1 MAPPKKNTKEVAQ
14 PSITD
19 QITPGVMV
27 GLGVG
32 AVAAVCALYYFL
44 GYQPVQESMA
54 NARRQQTELET
65 QQRNANRDLRA
76 YNDDVAEL
84 ERSHNV
90 ARDQQRVLPNNP
102 DIPGFLRSIHL
113 TAQDNQ
119 LQIQLIQPEP
129 EVVDQYYVKVPV
141 RVEVQGSFLELARYF
156 RAIANLPRV
165 INMENIVLND
175 PEKVDDR
182 IVLKARMLA
191 TTFRALN
198 PDETRRA
205 AEALERADGDPGR
218 TTDPSRRG
226 SAGGRR

>member
-1 MAPPKKNTKEVAQ
+1 MAPTAKNKKEAAQ
-14 PSITD
+14 PSIAD

-32 AVAAVCALYYFL
+32 AVAIVCALYYFL
-44 GYQPVQESMA
+44 GYQPVQESIG
-54 NARRQQTELET
+54 NARRQTTELDT

-84 ERSHNV
+84 ERSRNT

-119 LQIQLIQPEP
+119 LQMQLVQPEP
-129 EVVDQYYVKVPV
+129 ESVDQYYVKVPV
-141 RVEVQGSFLELARYF
+141 RVEVKGSFLELARFF
-156 RAIANLPRV
+156 RAIAALPRV
-165 INMENIVLND
+165 INMENIVLNE
-175 PEKVDDR
+175 PTKVDDR
-182 IVLKARMLA
+182 VVLSARMLA

-198 PDETRRA
+198 SDEQQRA
-205 AEALERADGDPGR
+205 VDALAARADGDPGR
-218 TTDPSRRG
+218 STDPSRRG
-226 SAGGRR
+226 AAGGR

>member
-1 MAPPKKNTKEVAQ
+1 M
-14 PSITD
+14 
-19 QITPGVMV
+19 
-27 GLGVG
+27 
-32 AVAAVCALYYFL
+32 
-44 GYQPVQESMA
+44 
-54 NARRQQTELET
+54 
-65 QQRNANRDLRA
+65 
-76 YNDDVAEL
+76 
-84 ERSHNV
+84 
-90 ARDQQRVLPNNP
+90 LPNNP

-175 PEKVDDR
+175 PTVVDDR
-182 IVLKARMLA
+182 VVLKARMLA

-198 PDETRRA
+198 AAEQRRA
-205 AEALERADGDPGR
+205 ADALEAPANEPARAGTPGR
-218 TTDPSRRG
+218 QN
-226 SAGGRR
+226 AGGRR